1 MNEKGSTMVNNRKV
15 IFLVDDNPTN
25 LAAGKNMLKDDYKVY
40 PIPSSDIMFDLLE
53 NVEVDLIL
61 LDIEMPDMDGYEA
74 IKKLKD
80 DERYVDIPVIFL
92 TMKTDEGSELEGL
105 SLGAID
111 YVTKPFNAPLLLK
124 RISNH
129 LDSQMQKRD
138 LKMLNENLEELVH
151 LKAKEV
157 IDLQNAVLNTVAD
170 LVEFRDEVTGGHV
183 FRTQQYLELLVKEM
197 LDKGLYA
204 EEVKK
209 WDMTYLLPSAQLHDV
224 GKISISDLILNKPGK
239 LTDEEFTIMKGHAEL
254 GVRAIKQI
262 EEKAPNSDFLKHAR
276 LIAGS
281 HHERWDGS
289 GYPLGLSEH
298 DIPLEGRLM
307 AIADVYDALIS
318 VRPYKKAFSTDEAR
332 RIIEEGKGT
341 QFDPAL
347 IDIFIAV
354 ADDFATIVREAA
366 Y

>member
-1 MNEKGSTMVNNRKV
+1 MVNNRKV

-40 PIPSSDIMFDLLE
+40 PIPSAEIMFDLLE
-53 NVEVDLIL
+53 NVEADLIL

-74 IKKLKD
+74 IKKLKAS
-80 DERYVDIPVIFL
+80 EKYEDIPVIFL

-124 RISNH
+124 RIANH

-138 LKMLNENLEELVH
+138 LKMLNDNLEELVR

-157 IDLQNAVLNTVAD
+157 IELQNAVLNTVAD
-170 LVEFRDEVTGGHV
+170 LVEFRDEITGGHV
-183 FRTQQYLELLVKEM
+183 IRTQRYLELLINEM

-204 EEVKK
+204 DEVKQ
-209 WDMTYLLPSAQLHDV
+209 WDMEYLLPSAQLHDV
-224 GKISISDLILNKPGK
+224 GKIGISDVILNKPGK
-239 LTDEEFTIMKGHAEL
+239 LTDEEFEIMKKHAEL
-254 GVRAIKQI
+254 GVQTIKQI
-262 EEKAPNSDFLKHAR
+262 EEKAPHSDFLRHAR

-281 HHERWDGS
+281 HHEKWDGS
-289 GYPLGLSEH
+289 GYPAGLSGQ

-318 VRPYKKAFSTDEAR
+318 VRPYKKAFSTDDAR
-332 RIIEEGKGT
+332 RIIEEGRGT

-347 IDIFIAV
+347 VGIFLSV
-354 ADDFATIVREAA
+354 ADSFAIIVREAA